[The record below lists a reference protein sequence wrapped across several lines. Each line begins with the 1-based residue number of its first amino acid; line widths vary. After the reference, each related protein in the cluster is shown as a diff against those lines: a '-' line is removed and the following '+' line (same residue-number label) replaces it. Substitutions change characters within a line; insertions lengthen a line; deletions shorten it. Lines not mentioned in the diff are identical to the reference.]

1 MLSIDFSR
9 LSKIDLFDSA
19 YQKDRDEMMTGLPEF
34 LKGIKSRGQGFY
46 EVVFDRSVSDD
57 ILSYTNSVEGTYTD
71 IVVLGIGGSALG
83 LQTLRDSL
91 SHLYKSSDT
100 NLYIL
105 DNIDPTMIQE
115 CREVIALETT
125 LFIVISKSGGTPET
139 LASYSYFKSQL
150 EQNDLPITDHFV
162 FITGPDGFLREESE
176 KFEAP
181 TFTVPENVGGRFSVQ
196 TCVGLVPAALIG
208 IDIEDFMKGG
218 ADMAKLFL
226 SEKSKENIPFILA
239 LHQYLLGER
248 GMKNVVMMPYV
259 QKLKTFSDWYAQLLA
274 ESTGKINK
282 EGKHVGFSP
291 VAALGATDQHS
302 QLQLY
307 TQGPNDKQLVL
318 IKSKELSA
326 SIKIPDLGEGPKT
339 EILKGV
345 TFEQLLYT
353 EMRATADT
361 LTEENRANYSIEID
375 KVDAYHLGQLVMLFE
390 GATAFLGEFLEI
402 DAFNQPGVE
411 RSKVLT
417 REYLQS

>member
-1 MLSIDFSR
+1 
-9 LSKIDLFDSA
+9 
-19 YQKDRDEMMTGLPEF
+19 
-34 LKGIKSRGQGFY
+34 
-46 EVVFDRSVSDD
+46 
-57 ILSYTNSVEGTYTD
+57 
-71 IVVLGIGGSALG
+71 
-83 LQTLRDSL
+83 
-91 SHLYKSSDT
+91 
-100 NLYIL
+100 
-105 DNIDPTMIQE
+105 
-115 CREVIALETT
+115 
-125 LFIVISKSGGTPET
+125 
-139 LASYSYFKSQL
+139 
-150 EQNDLPITDHFV
+150 
-162 FITGPDGFLREESE
+162 
-176 KFEAP
+176 
-181 TFTVPENVGGRFSVQ
+181 
-196 TCVGLVPAALIG
+196 
-208 IDIEDFMKGG
+208 
-218 ADMAKLFL
+218 
-226 SEKSKENIPFILA
+226 
-239 LHQYLLGER
+239 
-248 GMKNVVMMPYV
+248 MKNVVMMPYV